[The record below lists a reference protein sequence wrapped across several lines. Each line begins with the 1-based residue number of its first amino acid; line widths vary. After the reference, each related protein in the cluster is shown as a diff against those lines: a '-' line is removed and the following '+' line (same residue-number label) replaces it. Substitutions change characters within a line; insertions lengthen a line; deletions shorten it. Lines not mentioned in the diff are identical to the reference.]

1 MGGMGISLRLAPR
14 WLGTP
19 LMRIVVLG
27 TGPFGVPMLAGLLDS
42 PHEVRALVTRPTPPP
57 KGREKG
63 PVNPMRQLAESRAL
77 PVFAPP
83 SVNVPS
89 GQALLAEL
97 APELLVVCD
106 YGEILSAATLA
117 LAPLGGINLHASLL
131 PKYRGAAPIQW
142 ALYHGEPE
150 TGVTVIHMT
159 PRLDAGPILAVRR
172 TPIGADETH
181 PELEARLAEL
191 GVEAVQEALHK
202 LAAWDRASPLGEP
215 QDARLASRAPR
226 LRKQHGEVDWS
237 RTAEQIRNQVRAFKP
252 WPGTYTFWH
261 RAGHE
266 PLRIV
271 LDRVGVLG
279 RGVRAAARVSGWPAE
294 EPLAGPHDASASKVP
309 HDEDH
314 HRYRPGEVLVSDGKQ
329 LIVATGE
336 GALSLLAVAPAGKRH
351 MAIDEFLRG
360 YRVREGDRLGPLT
373 PLPDP
378 P

>member
-1 MGGMGISLRLAPR
+1 
-14 WLGTP
+14 
-19 LMRIVVLG
+19 MRIVVLG
-27 TGPFGVPMLAGLLDS
+27 TGPFGVPMLAWLLDS
-42 PHEVRALVTRPTPPP
+42 PHQVQALVTRPTPPP
-57 KGREKG
+57 TGREKG
-63 PVNPMRQLAESRAL
+63 PVNPMRQLAESRNL
-77 PVFAPP
+77 PVFAPQ
-83 SVNVPS
+83 SVNLPQ
-89 GQALLAEL
+89 GQALLADL
-97 APELLVVCD
+97 APDVLVVCD
-106 YGEILSAATLA
+106 YGEILSAQTLTI
-117 LAPLGGINLHASLL
+117 APLGGINLHASLL

-191 GVEAVQEALHK
+191 GVGAVEEALQK

-226 LRKQHGEVDWS
+226 LRKQHGEVDWR
-237 RTAEQIRNQVRAFKP
+237 RTAEQIRNQVRAFQP

-261 RAGHE
+261 RVGHP

-271 LDRVGVLG
+271 LDRVSVLG
-279 RGVRAAARVSGWPAE
+279 LGVRAAARVTGWPAHTSQGVRE
-294 EPLAGPHDASASKVP
+294 G
-309 HDEDH
+309 DEDV
-314 HRYRPGEVLVSDGKQ
+314 RGEAPPGEATVAPDRFRPGEVIVSDGKQ

-360 YRVREGDRLGPLT
+360 YRVREGDRLGPAAQ
-373 PLPDP
+373 PSQGGP
-378 P
+378 

>member
-1 MGGMGISLRLAPR
+1 
-14 WLGTP
+14 
-19 LMRIVVLG
+19 MRIVVLG
-27 TGPFGVPMLAGLLDS
+27 TGPFGVPMLAWLLDA
-42 PHEVRALVTRPTPPP
+42 PHQVRALVTRPTPPP

-63 PVNPMRQLAESRAL
+63 PVNPMRQLAESRNL
-77 PVFAPP
+77 PVFAPQ
-83 SVNVPS
+83 SVNVPQ
-89 GQALLAEL
+89 GQALLADL
-97 APELLVVCD
+97 APDLFVVCD

-117 LAPLGGINLHASLL
+117 IAPLGGINLHASLL

-191 GVEAVQEALHK
+191 GVGAVEEALQK
-202 LAAWDRASPLGEP
+202 LAAWDRTSPLGEP
-215 QDARLASRAPR
+215 QDARSASRAPR

-261 RAGHE
+261 RAGHQ

-271 LDRVGVLG
+271 LDRVSVLG
-279 RGVRAAARVSGWPAE
+279 LGVRAAARVTGWPSEMGPRTPSAPPPGQQAPS
-294 EPLAGPHDASASKVP
+294 EPYA
-309 HDEDH
+309 
-314 HRYRPGEVLVSDGKQ
+314 PGEVVVSDGKQ

-336 GALSLLAVAPAGKRH
+336 GALSILAVAPAGKRH

-360 YRVREGDRLGPLT
+360 YRVREGDRLGPA
-373 PLPDP
+373 DP
-378 P
+378 PSQGGP

>member
-1 MGGMGISLRLAPR
+1 
-14 WLGTP
+14 
-19 LMRIVVLG
+19 MRIVVLG
-27 TGPFGVPMLAGLLDS
+27 TGPFGVPMLAWLLAS
-42 PHEVRALVTRPTPPP
+42 PHPVRALVTRPTPLPT
-57 KGREKG
+57 GREKG
-63 PVNPMRQLAESRAL
+63 PVNPMRQLAESRNL
-77 PVFAPP
+77 PVFAPH
-83 SVNVPS
+83 SVNLPE
-89 GQALLAEL
+89 GQALLADL
-97 APELLVVCD
+97 APDLLVVCD

-172 TPIGADETH
+172 TPIGDEETH

-191 GVEAVQEALHK
+191 GVEAVDEALRK
-202 LAAWDRASPLGEP
+202 LAAWDRVSPLGEP

-226 LRKQHGEVDWS
+226 LRKVHGEVDWS

-261 RAGHE
+261 RTGHQ

-271 LDRVGVLG
+271 LDRVSVLG
-279 RGVRAAARVSGWPAE
+279 LGVRAAARVTGRPAE
-294 EPLAGPHDASASKVP
+294 AAPCTPREESAVQEQVQGTPEEKKGAATNGFY
-309 HDEDH
+309 E
-314 HRYRPGEVLVSDGKQ
+314 PGEVVVSDGKQ

-336 GALSLLAVAPAGKRH
+336 GALSILAVAPAGKRH

-360 YRVREGDRLGPLT
+360 YRVREGDRFGPA
-373 PLPDP
+373 DP
-378 P
+378 PSPGGT